1 MEGFLLKINK
11 KKKENLKDAFIIII
25 LLVIILLII
34 SNPETSIKSAKKGLD
49 LWFNL
54 LVPSLLPFLFISSL
68 LISTGFVDILGKYLQ
83 PIMKPLFNVSGVGIF
98 PFTMSIMSGY
108 PVGAKLTSNLRE
120 GKSISKTMG
129 NRLISFSSTSGPLF
143 ILGTV
148 AIGMLALPE
157 LGLIF
162 ILPHYLGAITL
173 GFIFRF
179 YRKDDKDFD
188 KNIRLYDDKAKD
200 KKPLGFLMTKCIK
213 DSMDSM
219 FIIGGFVIIYSVIID
234 LLLLSNVFNSAIT
247 RLSLITSIDI
257 NTLKGLTAG
266 IIELTNGCQIVSSLD
281 ISTISKILII
291 NFLIGWGGFSIHS
304 QAISFISS
312 TDLSVKIYLFSKFC
326 HGLLASLYTYFM
338 YIVLYKDKLSAV
350 FNRVPITFEIP
361 TIKSWLYLL
370 TSSTKIAISLII
382 FLILLSVFINAFRLK
397 RI

>member
-1 MEGFLLKINK
+1 MGGFLLKTGMK
-11 KKKENLKDAFIIII
+11 KRRNFKDGLIIIV
-25 LLVIILLII
+25 LLAIVILII

-54 LVPSLLPFLFISSL
+54 LLPSLLPFLFISSL
-68 LISTGFVDILGKYLQ
+68 LISVGLVDILGKYLQ
-83 PIMKPLFNVSGVGIF
+83 PLMKPIFNVSGVGIF
-98 PFTMSIMSGY
+98 PFAMSIMSGY

-120 GKSISKTMG
+120 ERSITRTIG

-148 AIGMLALPE
+148 AIGMLALPD
-157 LGLIF
+157 LGLLF
-162 ILPHYLGAITL
+162 LLPHYLGAITL
-173 GFIFRF
+173 GLIFRF
-179 YRKDDKDFD
+179 YRIKDKDQDFRQYEN
-188 KNIRLYDDKAKD
+188 KIKE
-200 KKPLGFLMTKCIK
+200 KKPIGFLMTKCIK

-219 FIIGGFVIIYSVIID
+219 LIIGGFVIIYSVIID
-234 LLLLSNVFNSAIT
+234 LLLVSSIFN
-247 RLSLITSIDI
+247 SLITNVSLITKIDI
-257 NTLKGLTAG
+257 NILKGLTAG

-281 ISTISKILII
+281 ISLISKLLII

-312 TDLSVKIYLFSKFC
+312 TDLSVKIYLFSKFL
-326 HGLLASLYTYFM
+326 HGLLASAYTYIM
-338 YIVLYKDKLSAV
+338 YLLLYKDTLSTT
-350 FNRVPITFEIP
+350 FNRAPTIFEIP

-382 FLILLSVFINAFRLK
+382 YLILLSVFINELREK